1 MLAVW
6 HRSYARTRN
15 ISHTKSGVKHEGV
28 CFLVFT
34 HIHTQDKT
42 GGILNDAKNRWIPPD
57 ANPNLSRWIPNGTMT
72 PHKSLSTNDPLRI
85 RQRERRGFRIGFGH
99 WGKDPVRT
107 IDHGLVWN
115 HHFVVHNRLF
125 AEPFHF
131 QHWRTILYKFINHY
145 QYSLK
150 YSESMCSLRATVCWR
165 TRSFCLHSKPKME
178 VGTWTF
184 HVLQKTLTIL
194 VIVLYLSGSRFF
206 CPLPCRLESRCTE
219 PPGPLAGGPV
229 FYFHRTVWSA
239 DWVIKML
246 LFWGCSWNSRALA
259 RLFWI

>member
-1 MLAVW
+1 MDSELVLATEEKTRFERSIMVW
-6 HRSYARTRN
+6 FETTTLLFITGSSQNHSIFN
-15 ISHTKSGVKHEGV
+15 IEE
-28 CFLVFT
+28 
-34 HIHTQDKT
+34 QY
-42 GGILNDAKNRWIPPD
+42 
-57 ANPNLSRWIPNGTMT
+57 
-72 PHKSLSTNDPLRI
+72 
-85 RQRERRGFRIGFGH
+85 
-99 WGKDPVRT
+99 
-107 IDHGLVWN
+107 
-115 HHFVVHNRLF
+115 
-125 AEPFHF
+125 
-131 QHWRTILYKFINHY
+131 YKFINHY

-246 LFWGCSWNSRALA
+246 LFWGCS
-259 RLFWI
+259 